1 MINELDLVV
10 LLNDKDAYGLK
21 SGDVGTV
28 VHCYQDKKG
37 FEVEFVTAD
46 GQTID
51 VLTLTDTDSAFC
63 AIRNTPYAGTQVIG
77 CLNH

>member
-10 LLNDKDAYGLK
+10 LLKDNDYYGLK

-28 VHCYQDKKG
+28 VHCYKDKKG

-51 VLTLTDTDSAFC
+51 VLTLTDAE
-63 AIRNTPYAGTQVIG
+63 IRPFAQAEILHTRKFKSLAA
-77 CLNH
+77 

>member
-21 SGDVGTV
+21 SGDVGTM

-46 GQTID
+46 RQTID
-51 VLTLTDTDSAFC
+51 VLTLTDAE
-63 AIRNTPYAGTQVIG
+63 IRPFAQSEILHTRELKSLAA
-77 CLNH
+77 